1 MTSPPFDFLLKS
13 DIPKKENGMSLLN
26 SVSSST
32 KTETPEKN
40 QYSPLS
46 NENCINDN
54 NINTVYFN
62 LTPENNCTFL
72 QNEVTNLEL
81 KLRNSESEKENLL
94 KENKRLHSELSHLN
108 DIKNNFNIELTKE
121 VRKNKAQYE
130 KMLNDKEKEHEIEL
144 YELNKTMTQLKEIF
158 ENEKSNYETKIESIR
173 KQELKIRQDLI
184 KEYEDKI
191 KETEQNNQDDI
202 EQLQFINEELQAKY
216 NCLLVSTEHN
226 MKILNQ
232 QLQTSDKVNQ
242 ENKSNLIELT
252 KLHNADLEEQLKQ
265 FDNERNNYKDKV
277 IKYQNEIHQYKT
289 KIDSLLKQLTDKEN
303 TIQIKINEIKNN
315 KISFEQTIHSLL
327 ERFDSYK
334 TKQTEINSEYNLK
347 QQDYSRETMLLHQ
360 QIDFLNTKLETIIL
374 LKEQKEKEHLQYIT
388 QLKIDLENEF
398 NIKLNELIQEKNNLL
413 STIETNLSKID
424 SLNNELKQ
432 TTSMYENKIYKL
444 QYDNT
449 IQCDLL
455 RNKINAFTKENDKLH
470 KEINTLNKRIEKLN
484 ENVLKLENENLDL
497 KSSMV
502 FLEKDKK
509 ENYIKINE
517 LLIQKEELINN
528 NEELK
533 GDIEQLRK
541 HLQIK
546 NQNCTINLK
555 KRKHNSMRRKN
566 SSQSLIAISSSTT
579 EHQTHKKVTISSISN
594 LSAADTASYSDLI
607 INGNN
612 NIYNKRNICKSN
624 RRLENFIKRSDID
637 TIIKKGLV

>member
-158 ENEKSNYETKIESIR
+158 ENEKSNYETKIELIR

-277 IKYQNEIHQYKT
+277 IQYQNEIHQYKT

-398 NIKLNELIQEKNNLL
+398 NIKLNELIQ
-413 STIETNLSKID
+413 
-424 SLNNELKQ
+424 
-432 TTSMYENKIYKL
+432 
-444 QYDNT
+444 
-449 IQCDLL
+449 
-455 RNKINAFTKENDKLH
+455 
-470 KEINTLNKRIEKLN
+470 
-484 ENVLKLENENLDL
+484 
-497 KSSMV
+497 
-502 FLEKDKK
+502 
-509 ENYIKINE
+509 
-517 LLIQKEELINN
+517 
-528 NEELK
+528 
-533 GDIEQLRK
+533 
-541 HLQIK
+541 
-546 NQNCTINLK
+546 
-555 KRKHNSMRRKN
+555 
-566 SSQSLIAISSSTT
+566 
-579 EHQTHKKVTISSISN
+579 
-594 LSAADTASYSDLI
+594 
-607 INGNN
+607 
-612 NIYNKRNICKSN
+612 
-624 RRLENFIKRSDID
+624 
-637 TIIKKGLV
+637 